1 MSPWA
6 DEFAEWRRT
15 QSMNE
20 ERGPG
25 LPSGPQQDE
34 FEDVNGLEETKGC
47 AIIDSGA
54 TVMCSSTAAAEEI
67 QMQRLNQSEPGLP
80 TISTSDRRFKFAD
93 GRVDEAQK
101 AIEQPITAGLL
112 SGESVTMHLID
123 KAGNDTCPLLS
134 INELRRLR
142 MVIDYEEGKVM
153 FKNNPDVWRTLPTT
167 KKGLMMIP
175 LTKEACERYNMIP
188 PPPQPTGK
196 RGRKKGKDRASKVC
210 GCGREPGLPSGSSSN
225 C

>member
-1 MSPWA
+1 
-6 DEFAEWRRT
+6 
-15 QSMNE
+15 
-20 ERGPG
+20 
-25 LPSGPQQDE
+25 
-34 FEDVNGLEETKGC
+34 
-47 AIIDSGA
+47 
-54 TVMCSSTAAAEEI
+54 MCSSTAAAEEI

-80 TISTSDRRFKFAD
+80 TVPTSDRRFKFAD
-93 GRVDEAQK
+93 GHVDEAQK
-101 AIEQPITAGLL
+101 AIEQPIAAGLL

-153 FKNNPDVWRTLPTT
+153 FKNNPDVWHTLPTT

-175 LTKEACERYNMIP
+175 LTKEACERYNMTP
-188 PPPQPTGK
+188 PPPQPTVK
-196 RGRKKGKDRASKVC
+196 RGRKKGKDRAFKVC
-210 GCGREPGLPSGSSSN
+210 GCEREPGLPSGSHSN